1 VEARASEVHTLPAGF
16 VTFLLTDI
24 EDSTGLIQRLGDEY
38 SALLNDVRSILRVAV
53 NRAGGREVDAR
64 ADEFFAVFERAEPAV
79 DVALAVQRA
88 VRDRAWPGQADVR
101 LRVGIH
107 AGWPTLTDTG
117 YVGLAVHTAARVSS
131 VARGGQVLLSAAAHG
146 SLVKLPAGV
155 SARSLGA
162 HRLRSIPEPV
172 ELFEVVAEGLLEF
185 GGPRVT
191 GASDPST
198 WTAATDDPA
207 GIRRA

>member
-1 VEARASEVHTLPAGF
+1 
-16 VTFLLTDI
+16 
-24 EDSTGLIQRLGDEY
+24 
-38 SALLNDVRSILRVAV
+38 
-53 NRAGGREVDAR
+53 
-64 ADEFFAVFERAEPAV
+64 
-79 DVALAVQRA
+79 
-88 VRDRAWPGQADVR
+88 
-101 LRVGIH
+101 
-107 AGWPTLTDTG
+107 
-117 YVGLAVHTAARVSS
+117 

-146 SLVKLPAGV
+146 SLEKLPAGV
-155 SARSLGA
+155 SAKSLGA

-191 GASDPST
+191 GASDPSM